1 MKISFLGAAKTVTGS
16 CHKVECN
23 GKTVLLDCGLHQGHR
38 DEADRLNRSF
48 SFEPSRVDSVLV
60 SHAHIDHSG
69 NLPTLAKK
77 GFRGRIIATRA
88 TVDLLNVML
97 KDSAHIQR
105 RDIEYVN
112 KKRKRKGL
120 PPKDIL
126 YTQDDVEQALGMM
139 EGVDYGT
146 SVSLGGGVSAEFFD
160 AGHIL
165 GSAVIRIRDGKRTL
179 TFTGDLGRKGMP
191 ILRDPYQVDE
201 TDLLITESTYGN
213 RLHDRAMETEEKLAG
228 IIRESVRR
236 KGRMIVPA
244 FSVGRTQAL
253 VYDLHSLFL
262 EKKIPEI
269 PMFVDSP
276 LSVNVTEVFK
286 RHPECYDGE
295 IKEMLYREGDPFGFG
310 KLKYVSNVEES
321 KALNRVNYPCVI
333 ISASGMCEAGRI
345 LHHLKN
351 SITDKR
357 NTVLIVGYQAKG
369 TLGRRLVEKEKIVKI
384 FGEEYKRR
392 CRIEILNG
400 YSAHADKRE
409 LGEYIGNMNVAKNI
423 FCVHGEE
430 SVAEEF
436 AESLRKSN
444 GCDVHVPDL
453 GDSFEL
459 H

>member
-1 MKISFLGAAKTVTGS
+1 
-16 CHKVECN
+16 
-23 GKTVLLDCGLHQGHR
+23 
-38 DEADRLNRSF
+38 
-48 SFEPSRVDSVLV
+48 
-60 SHAHIDHSG
+60 
-69 NLPTLAKK
+69 
-77 GFRGRIIATRA
+77 
-88 TVDLLNVML
+88 
-97 KDSAHIQR
+97 
-105 RDIEYVN
+105 
-112 KKRKRKGL
+112 
-120 PPKDIL
+120 
-126 YTQDDVEQALGMM
+126 MM
-139 EGVDYGT
+139 EGVDYGA

-165 GSAVIRIRDGKRTL
+165 GSAVIRIDDGKRTL

-191 ILRDPYQVDE
+191 ILRDPYQVDD

-213 RLHDRAMETEEKLAG
+213 RLHDMANETEEKLAG

-236 KGRMIVPA
+236 KGKMIVPA

-262 EKKIPEI
+262 ENKIPEI
-269 PMFVDSP
+269 AMFVDSP

-286 RHPECYDGE
+286 RHPECYDAE
-295 IKEMLYREGDPFGFG
+295 IKEMLHSDGNPFGFG

-321 KALNRVNYPCVI
+321 RELNHVDYPCVI

-357 NTVLIVGYQAKG
+357 NTVLIVGYQARG
-369 TLGRRLVEKEKIVKI
+369 TLGRRLVEKEKVVRI

-409 LGEYIGNMNVAKNI
+409 LSEYITNMNVTKNI

-430 SVAEEF
+430 NVAEEF
-436 AESLRKSN
+436 AESLRESN
-444 GCDVHVPDL
+444 DCDVHVPDL
-453 GDSFEL
+453 GDNFEL
-459 H
+459 N

>member
-23 GKTVLLDCGLHQGHR
+23 GKAILLDCGLHQGRR

-48 SFEPSRVDSVLV
+48 PFEPSRVDFVLV

-69 NLPTLAKK
+69 NLPTLARK
-77 GFRGRIIATRA
+77 GFRGRIITTRA

-97 KDSAHIQR
+97 RDSAHIQK

-112 KKRKRKGL
+112 KKRKKKGL

-126 YTQDDVEQALGMM
+126 YTLDDAERALGML

-165 GSAVIRIRDGKRTL
+165 GSAVVRIKDGKTTL
-179 TFTGDLGRKGMP
+179 TFTGDLGRKDMP
-191 ILRDPYQVDE
+191 ILRDPYQVNE
-201 TDLLITESTYGN
+201 TDSLITESTYGN
-213 RLHDRAMETEEKLAG
+213 RLHNRTLETEEELAE
-228 IIRESVRR
+228 IVRESVRR
-236 KGRMIVPA
+236 KGKMVVPA

-253 VYDLHSLFL
+253 VYGLHSLFL
-262 EKKIPEI
+262 EGKIPEI
-269 PMFVDSP
+269 PIFVDSP
-276 LSVNVTEVFK
+276 LSVNVTEIFR
-286 RHPECYDGE
+286 RHPECYDEE
-295 IKEMLYREGDPFGFG
+295 IKKMLHSQGDPFGFG

-321 KALNRVNYPCVI
+321 RALNHVDYPCII
-333 ISASGMCEAGRI
+333 ISASGMCEAGRV

-351 SITDKR
+351 SVTDKR
-357 NTVLIVGYQAKG
+357 NTVLIVGFQAKG
-369 TLGRRLVEKEKIVKI
+369 TLGRRLVEKEKTVRI

-392 CRIEILNG
+392 CRVEVLNG

-409 LGEYIGNMNVAKNI
+409 LSEYIGNMSITKNI

-430 SVAEEF
+430 NVTEEF
-436 AESLRKSN
+436 AASLRESRN
-444 GCDVHVPDL
+444 CDVHVPDL

>member
-1 MKISFLGAAKTVTGS
+1 MKISFLGAAKSVTGS
-16 CHKVECN
+16 CHRVECN

-48 SFEPSRVDSVLV
+48 SFEPSRVDFVLV

-88 TVDLLNVML
+88 TIDLLNVML
-97 KDSAHIQR
+97 KDSAHIQK
-105 RDIEYVN
+105 RDIQYVN
-112 KKRKRKGL
+112 KKRKKKGL

-126 YTQDDVEQALGMM
+126 YTLDDVEQALGMM

-146 SVSLGGGVSAEFFD
+146 RVSLGEGVSAEFFD

-165 GSAVIRIRDGKRTL
+165 GSALIRIEDGETTL
-179 TFTGDLGRKGMP
+179 TFTGDLGRKNMA
-191 ILRDPYQVDE
+191 ILRDPYQVQE
-201 TDLLITESTYGN
+201 TDSLITESTYGN
-213 RLHDRAMETEEKLAG
+213 RLHDRAVETEEKLAE

-236 KGRMIVPA
+236 KGKMIIPA

-253 VYDLHSLFL
+253 VYSLHSLSL
-262 EKKIPEI
+262 EEKIPKL

-276 LSVNVTEVFK
+276 LSMNVTEIFK
-286 RHPECYDGE
+286 RHPECYDEE
-295 IKEMLYREGDPFGFG
+295 IREMLHSEGDPFGFG
-310 KLKYVSNVEES
+310 NLKYVSDVEES
-321 KALNRVNYPCVI
+321 RALNRVDYPCVI

-357 NTVLIVGYQAKG
+357 NTVLIVGYQAQG
-369 TLGRRLVEKEKIVKI
+369 TLGRRLVEKEKIVRI
-384 FGEEYKRR
+384 FGEKYKRR
-392 CRIEILNG
+392 CRIEVLNG

-409 LGEYIGNMNVAKNI
+409 LGEYIGKMNITKNI

-430 SVAEEF
+430 NATKEF

-444 GCDVHVPDL
+444 NCGVHVPNL